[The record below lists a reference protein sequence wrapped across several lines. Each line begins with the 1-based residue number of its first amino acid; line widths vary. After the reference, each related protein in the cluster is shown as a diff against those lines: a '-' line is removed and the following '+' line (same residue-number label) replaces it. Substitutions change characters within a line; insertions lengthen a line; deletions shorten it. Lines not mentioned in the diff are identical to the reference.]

1 MKTVVKNKR
10 TVKTGRKG
18 QKATVAK
25 ELPDVESMSCQ
36 QACATECDT
45 KQQLSN
51 CKRANES
58 LERAQGILV
67 TAVQEQSHKLQSL
80 SGDFQLARQVIGN
93 AGRSAATIRN
103 YLLNYIELATGLDQ
117 EALDSVT
124 VRGAV
129 PAGVPNIDGAT
140 FLRAMARIS
149 AELEGLA
156 SIEEL
161 GN

>member
-1 MKTVVKNKR
+1 MKKVAKNKR

-18 QKATVAK
+18 RKATVAK
-25 ELPDVESMSCQ
+25 ELPDVEFMSCQ

-67 TAVQEQSHKLQSL
+67 TAVREQDHKLQSL

>member
-1 MKTVVKNKR
+1 MKKVAKKKALVKASRK
-10 TVKTGRKG
+10 GRKP
-18 QKATVAK
+18 KK
-25 ELPDVESMSCQ
+25 ELPDVEFMSCQ

-67 TAVQEQSHKLQSL
+67 TAVQEQGHKLQSL
-80 SGDFQLARQVIGN
+80 SGDFQLAKRVIGN
-93 AGRSAATIRN
+93 AGRSAATIRS
-103 YLLNYIELATGLDQ
+103 YLLNYIEVATGLDQ
-117 EALDSVT
+117 EVLDSVV
-124 VRGAV
+124 VRGTV

>member
-1 MKTVVKNKR
+1 VKK
-10 TVKTGRKG
+10 VAKKKALLKASHKGRKP
-18 QKATVAK
+18 TVAK
-25 ELPDVESMSCQ
+25 KLPDVEFMSCQ

-124 VRGAV
+124 IRGAV